1 MSTNKMFSVIAFIG
15 VLSAC
20 SAAQQNEWF
29 VSHTGNMPTKE
40 RINRIE
46 VGSSKDDVIGIL
58 GMPSSVNVLDENSWV
73 YMSTD
78 VKKVAFMTPKEENRE
93 ILRITFNEADEV
105 KNIEHLSLADG
116 KNIVPEKDKT
126 EVKGQRAGFFRK
138 YFGGVGQY
146 NPFGGKSGSKL

>member
-1 MSTNKMFSVIAFIG
+1 MSTNKFFSAIAFIG
-15 VLSAC
+15 ILNAC

-40 RINRIE
+40 RVGRIE
-46 VGSSKDDVIGIL
+46 VGSSKNDVIGIL

-78 VKKVAFMTPKEENRE
+78 VKKVAFMQPKEQDRE

-105 KNIEHLSLADG
+105 KSIETLSLDDG
-116 KNIVPEKDKT
+116 KNIAPEKDKT
-126 EVKGQRAGFFRK
+126 EVKGQRPGFFRK

-146 NPFGGKSGSKL
+146 NPFGGKGNGL